1 MYNYF
6 EKFNINKKIV
16 DFVNDIEKNLYDDF
30 YEIKDIYEYNQYKV
44 LSSFIDN
51 KLSDADFQESS
62 GYGYNDVG
70 RDKIEKIY
78 SSVFGSEDALCRQQI
93 VSGTHAISIALFA
106 LTKYG
111 DRILSINDLPYDTI
125 QTTIGL
131 HNEKSSLIDNGIRF
145 DFVPLIND
153 KFDYENI
160 KNKLIE
166 KTRLIMIQRSRGYS
180 ERKAFSIRELE
191 SVISFIKSIN
201 SDAIILVDNCYG
213 EFVDYSEP
221 IEIGA
226 DIICGSLIKNAG
238 GGLVK
243 SGGYICGKS
252 EYIELCAYRLTTPGL
267 GKEVGVNFNQNRNIL
282 QGLYFAPQIVKNSL
296 KVVRLFSSAYN
307 TLGFNT
313 NPKQNEKLND
323 IVININLKNEDNLVK
338 FAKAIQETA
347 PVDSYVTPM
356 PSPMPGYD
364 NDVIMAAGNFVS
376 GSSIELS
383 CDAPLREPY
392 SVFLQGGLSYYQGKL
407 ALMKS
412 ISNLGLL

>member
-1 MYNYF
+1 MDNYF
-6 EKFNINKKIV
+6 KKFNIDKKVV
-16 DFVNDIEKNLYDDF
+16 DFVNDIENNLTSEF
-30 YEIKDIYEYNQYKV
+30 AKINEIYEYNQYKV
-44 LSSFIDN
+44 LSAFIDN

-78 SSVFGSEDALCRQQI
+78 SDVFKSSDSLCRQQI

-111 DRILSINDLPYDTI
+111 DRILSINGLPYDTI

-131 HNEKSSLIDNGIRF
+131 HNEKASLRDNGVRF
-145 DFVPLIND
+145 DSVPLVD
-153 KFDYENI
+153 GTFDYENI
-160 KNKLIE
+160 KKSLE
-166 KTRLIMIQRSRGYS
+166 LDTRLIMIQRSRGYS
-180 ERKAFSIRELE
+180 ERKAFSIIELAK
-191 SVISFIKSIN
+191 VITFIRSIN

-213 EFVDYSEP
+213 EFVDYMEP
-221 IEIGA
+221 IEMGA
-226 DIICGSLIKNAG
+226 DVICGSLIKNPG

-282 QGLYFAPQIVKNSL
+282 QGLYMAPQIVKNSL
-296 KVVRLFSSAYN
+296 KVVRLFASAYN
-307 TLGFNT
+307 ALGYNT
-313 NPKQNEKLND
+313 NPMKNEALND
-323 IVININLKNEDNLVK
+323 IVININLKNEDNLVN
-338 FAKAIQETA
+338 FAKAIQEIA
-347 PVDSYVTPM
+347 PVDSYATPT
-356 PSPMPGYD
+356 PAPMPGYD
-364 NDVIMAAGNFVS
+364 NDIIMAAGCFVN

-412 ISNLGLL
+412 IKNLGLL